1 VGITDALGAVTALR
15 GVSYR
20 FDRESFP
27 EKNFDKGTHLGLIA
41 QELQTVLPEL
51 VHESDSGYLSVN
63 YIGLIPV
70 LLEAIKTQ
78 QAGIS
83 HRDARID
90 ELEAKLDAVLR
101 RLETL

>member
-1 VGITDALGAVTALR
+1 MMALLVTLGAVTALR

-27 EKNFDKGTHLGLIA
+27 EKKFDDGKHLGLIA
-41 QELQTVLPEL
+41 QELRTVFPEL

-70 LLEAIKTQ
+70 LLEAIKELQ
-78 QAGIS
+78 E
-83 HRDARID
+83 RIQV
-90 ELEAKLDAVLR
+90 LESSQGTK
-101 RLETL
+101 